1 MAFGFGVL
9 KNPVMKK
16 WNRPSS
22 KCKKTMNR
30 FLLLFLALG
39 SAVQA
44 QELPAAPLNLEQA
57 VEIALSRNLDIQVAR
72 QSQRIA
78 DKQENWGQAGF
89 LPNVSASASYNY
101 SQTDVQQQLAVGSD
115 TSGAPAPIR
124 EFNDAVAENY
134 SAGITASYVLFD
146 GLGRINNLQKLQL
159 QKDLSE
165 TQLRFTIE
173 NTLLGVFS
181 AYFEVARQ
189 SELLNIA
196 QESVHISHRRY
207 QRAQAALELGSQ
219 SRLESLSALVDL
231 RRDSVNLFNA
241 KNASDR
247 AYRELNRLLN
257 FPIDSLYEV
266 EEELEYRADL
276 EYGALLSKSLSNNA
290 ALIQAQLNREINR
303 KNLNIA
309 WSERL
314 PEIAAVGGYNYSRQE
329 NEGGFLRFTENTGW
343 NYGLNAQWNLFSSY
357 RSQTAVEVARI
368 AVFQSELNQEK
379 ARQQVQ
385 VDLSNAWLNYHNA
398 QKVLAIEKRNLEV
411 AALSLER
418 SQEAFALGSITNVQL
433 REAQL
438 NYINSKAALNNL
450 SYQLKLAEIEL
461 QRVAGV
467 LIE

>member
-1 MAFGFGVL
+1 
-9 KNPVMKK
+9 
-16 WNRPSS
+16 
-22 KCKKTMNR
+22 MNR
-30 FLLLFLALG
+30 LLLILVLIGGF
-39 SAVQA
+39 VQA
-44 QELPAAPLNLEQA
+44 QELPPAPLNLEQA
-57 VEIALSRNLDIQVAR
+57 VSFALNQNLDIRVAKE
-72 QSQRIA
+72 SQKIA

-89 LPNVSASASYNY
+89 LPNVAASASYTY

-159 QKDLSE
+159 QKELSE

-173 NTLLGVFS
+173 NTLLAVFS

-189 SELLNIA
+189 TENLAIA
-196 QESVHISHRRY
+196 KESVSLSQRRY
-207 QRAQAALELGSQ
+207 QRAEAALELGS
-219 SRLESLSALVDL
+219 SSGLEALSALVDL
-231 RRDSVNLFNA
+231 RRDSVSLFQAQNA
-241 KNASDR
+241 ADR
-247 AYRELNRLLN
+247 SFRELNRLLS
-257 FPIDSLYEV
+257 FPIDSTYDLDPQ
-266 EEELEYRADL
+266 LQYRVDL
-276 EYGALLSKSLSNNA
+276 EYGPLLTGALQNNA
-290 ALIQAQLNREINR
+290 ALVQAQINKDINR

-309 WSERL
+309 WSDRL
-314 PEIAAVGGYNYSRQE
+314 PEISANGGYTFSRQE
-329 NEGGFLRFTENTGW
+329 NEGGFLRFTENQGW
-343 NYGLNAQWNLFSSY
+343 NYGLSAQWNIFNSY

-385 VDLSNAWLNYHNA
+385 VDLSNAWLNYKNA
-398 QKVLAIEKRNLEV
+398 QKIRALEARNLEV
-411 AALSLER
+411 AELNLSR

-438 NYINSKAALNNL
+438 NYISSKAALNNL

-461 QRVAGV
+461 QRVAGA
-467 LIE
+467 LMQ

>member
-1 MAFGFGVL
+1 
-9 KNPVMKK
+9 
-16 WNRPSS
+16 
-22 KCKKTMNR
+22 MNR

-39 SAVQA
+39 SVVQA

-57 VEIALSRNLDIQVAR
+57 VEIALSQNLDIQVAR

-89 LPNVSASASYNY
+89 LPNVSANASYNY

-467 LIE
+467 LIEWWGRFIILASTIFEQPKRLLEFSIT

>member
-1 MAFGFGVL
+1 
-9 KNPVMKK
+9 
-16 WNRPSS
+16 
-22 KCKKTMNR
+22 MNR
-30 FLLLFLALG
+30 FLLLLLIVGA
-39 SAVQA
+39 SAQA
-44 QELPAAPLNLEQA
+44 QELSPAPLNLERA
-57 VEIALSRNLDIQVAR
+57 VEIALAQNLDIRVAR

-89 LPNVSASASYNY
+89 LPNVSANASYNY

-115 TSGAPAPIR
+115 TSGVPAPIR
-124 EFNDAVAENY
+124 VFNDAVAENY

-159 QKDLSE
+159 QKELSE

-189 SELLNIA
+189 SELLSIA
-196 QESVHISHRRY
+196 QESVNISSRRY

-231 RRDSVNLFNA
+231 RRDSINLFNA
-241 KNASDR
+241 RNASDR

-257 FPIDSLYEV
+257 FPIDSLYAVDEN
-266 EEELEYRADL
+266 LQYRSDL

-290 ALIQAQLNREINR
+290 ALIQAQINREINR

-314 PEIAAVGGYNYSRQE
+314 PEVAAVGGYNFSRQE

-343 NYGLNAQWNLFSSY
+343 NYGINAQWNIFSSY

-398 QKVLAIEKRNLEV
+398 QKVWAIEKRNLEV
-411 AALSLER
+411 AELNLER

-438 NYINSKAALNNL
+438 NYINSKASVNNL
-450 SYQLKLAEIEL
+450 GYQLKLAEIEL